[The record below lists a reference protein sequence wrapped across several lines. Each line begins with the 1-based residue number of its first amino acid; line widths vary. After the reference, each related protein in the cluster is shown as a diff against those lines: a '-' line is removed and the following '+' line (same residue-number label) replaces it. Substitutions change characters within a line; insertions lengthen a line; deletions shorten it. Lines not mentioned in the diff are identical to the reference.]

1 MANADEI
8 ARGRAAQRPWHIP
21 RKGLFEV
28 LMRVKDE
35 TARDHVGLIAA
46 GCAFY
51 GLLALFPAIAA
62 AIAIWGLVADPGQIV
77 QQIDGLTAT
86 LPPEAAGIIHD
97 QAASA
102 ASSDEGALLTAIL
115 AILIGVYS
123 ASKGIKSLTEGLNIA
138 YDETEGRGLIKKTIL
153 NLGLTFGAVIGLL
166 IAVLL
171 IVVVPVVLSFV
182 GLGAVVEAF
191 GQVLRWIVLI
201 GGALFAFGVL
211 YWVGPARDRATWHW
225 VTPGAVVGVLLWVG
239 GSGLFSIYVARMASY
254 DSTYGALGS
263 VVVLLMW
270 LWLTAFAILIG
281 AEVNCELERQT
292 AHDTTRGPTRPLGE
306 RGAYAAD
313 TVADPRGAKV

>member
-1 MANADEI
+1 MANAEEI

-21 RKGLFEV
+21 GRGWWDV
-28 LMRVKDE
+28 LKRVKDE
-35 TARDHVGLIAA
+35 TTRDHVGLIAA

-62 AIAIWGLVADPGQIV
+62 AIAIWGLVADPNQIV
-77 QQIDGLTAT
+77 EQLDGLTRT
-86 LPPEAAGIIHD
+86 LPPEAAEIIHE

-102 ASSDEGALLTAIL
+102 ASSDSGALLTAIL
-115 AILIGVYS
+115 AILVGVYS

-138 YDETEGRGLIKKTIL
+138 YDEKEGRGIVAKTLL

-166 IAVLL
+166 VAVLL
-171 IVVVPVVLSFV
+171 IVVVPIVI
-182 GLGAVVEAF
+182 AVVPMGALGEAL
-191 GQVLRWIVLI
+191 GQLARWVILL
-201 GGALFAFGVL
+201 GGALLAFGAL
-211 YWVGPARDRATWHW
+211 YWIGPARERATWHW
-225 VTPGAVVGVLLWVG
+225 VTPGAVVGVALWVG
-239 GSGLFSIYVARMASY
+239 GSGVFSIYVARMASY

-292 AHDTTRGPTRPLGE
+292 KHDTTRGPDKPMGE

-313 TVADPRGAKV
+313 TVANLGTGEA